1 MTYLIQL
8 TVFIYVNL
16 IHKQTIV
23 YSVCHVGAEQKTVVI
38 LYEVR
43 KQVQQFTVK
52 PMIID
57 QIHVALPHLC
67 VIEIDMSIP
76 RRVQAM
82 PVYY

>member
-23 YSVCHVGAEQKTVVI
+23 YSVCHVGAEQKIVVI

-57 QIHVALPHLC
+57 QIHVALPQSVC
-67 VIEIDMSIP
+67 N
-76 RRVQAM
+76 
-82 PVYY
+82 